1 MSRIKFA
8 ICIMV
13 TTVLTIIISV
23 LFKIPDWSSW
33 VFMSMWI
40 VIFLSHKLSL
50 FLKKRYNYWEN
61 IHKKIWE

>member
-1 MSRIKFA
+1 MNAKKFA
-8 ICIMV
+8 NCIII
-13 TTVLTIIISV
+13 TTILTIIISV
-23 LFKIPDWSSW
+23 PFKIPDWSSW